1 MKRTF
6 ENYLIMVGIRTADY
20 TYTDEQ
26 IFDNTEYFKKCYDDN
41 LSAYKA
47 LLFLHD
53 HLQEVEARDEQSIN
67 YDGMLDAVNCA
78 VCGKELTE
86 QEKEGGNCCD
96 ECWLRN

>member
-26 IFDNTEYFKKCYDDN
+26 IFDNTEYFRKCYNDN

-47 LLFLHD
+47 LLFLYD
-53 HLQEVEARDEQSIN
+53 HLNDHNAIDKSKLPIQQTTESDYDARK
-67 YDGMLDAVNCA
+67 M
-78 VCGKELTE
+78 
-86 QEKEGGNCCD
+86 
-96 ECWLRN
+96 